1 MEDESKVKKGLKE
14 EKEQLNQK
22 WLEQLLNNPRWGPSV
37 VKLAMARKKENR
49 NKRGEAFNC
58 FVLSRPQNAFEEDEY
73 RKFLDKLKNNIN
85 DFSGTTRFQIALFTA
100 DNHHWTAFDFFIV
113 DGKLHVFCLDAANDS
128 AGDAALDEIMSRFPD
143 CDAYR
148 LEPDR
153 DPKAKDSKHFRLIQ
167 TDRENCSR
175 MTIEHILLLSKKKFL
190 FDENFANY
198 KVVNGVKLINPDA
211 LFRQSP
217 DLYRM
222 TQIDSIL
229 DSLMIASPKE
239 AQRLVSKKG
248 LNPEQYRD
256 LLGHTSGKQ
265 SKSSKNTTID
275 YKRQRVEKNLLAF
288 LAESEQKHLEDI
300 IDNSEKQ
307 WSEFLEMS
315 KSERTQ
321 FLLGNVREKPFKEIV
336 GNILGKGIKDR
347 LDHKKYIENDVIKKS
362 SFTLFRGI
370 DKHFEIKKIKAEIN
384 ELEKALKIVSQL
396 SNDTSADEVLLHLQK
411 QKLPLEIKVELAGA
425 LDIYT
430 QLDKEKSALQSHKM
444 N

>member
-1 MEDESKVKKGLKE
+1 M
-14 EKEQLNQK
+14 
-22 WLEQLLNNPRWGPSV
+22 
-37 VKLAMARKKENR
+37 
-49 NKRGEAFNC
+49 
-58 FVLSRPQNAFEEDEY
+58 LSRPQNAFEEDEY

-190 FDENFANY
+190 FNENFANY

-248 LNPEQYRD
+248 LNSEQYRD

-315 KSERTQ
+315 QSERTQ
-321 FLLGNVREKPFKEIV
+321 FLLGNIREKPFKEIV

-347 LDHKKYIENDVIKKS
+347 LDHKKYIENDVIK
-362 SFTLFRGI
+362 R
-370 DKHFEIKKIKAEIN
+370 
-384 ELEKALKIVSQL
+384 
-396 SNDTSADEVLLHLQK
+396 VLLLFLEELISILKSRKLK
-411 QKLPLEIKVELAGA
+411 QKL
-425 LDIYT
+425 
-430 QLDKEKSALQSHKM
+430 M
-444 N
+444 NWKKP

>member
-1 MEDESKVKKGLKE
+1 M
-14 EKEQLNQK
+14 
-22 WLEQLLNNPRWGPSV
+22 
-37 VKLAMARKKENR
+37 
-49 NKRGEAFNC
+49 
-58 FVLSRPQNAFEEDEY
+58 
-73 RKFLDKLKNNIN
+73 
-85 DFSGTTRFQIALFTA
+85 
-100 DNHHWTAFDFFIV
+100 
-113 DGKLHVFCLDAANDS
+113 
-128 AGDAALDEIMSRFPD
+128 
-143 CDAYR
+143 
-148 LEPDR
+148 
-153 DPKAKDSKHFRLIQ
+153 
-167 TDRENCSR
+167 
-175 MTIEHILLLSKKKFL
+175 
-190 FDENFANY
+190 
-198 KVVNGVKLINPDA
+198 LINPDA

-248 LNPEQYRD
+248 LNSEQYRD

-315 KSERTQ
+315 QSERTQ
-321 FLLGNVREKPFKEIV
+321 FLLGNIREKPFKEIV

-384 ELEKALKIVSQL
+384 ELEKALKIVNQL

-411 QKLPLEIKVELAGA
+411 QKLPLGIKAELEGA

-430 QLDKEKSALQSHKM
+430 LLDKEKSALQSHKI

>member
-1 MEDESKVKKGLKE
+1 
-14 EKEQLNQK
+14 
-22 WLEQLLNNPRWGPSV
+22 
-37 VKLAMARKKENR
+37 
-49 NKRGEAFNC
+49 
-58 FVLSRPQNAFEEDEY
+58 
-73 RKFLDKLKNNIN
+73 
-85 DFSGTTRFQIALFTA
+85 
-100 DNHHWTAFDFFIV
+100 
-113 DGKLHVFCLDAANDS
+113 
-128 AGDAALDEIMSRFPD
+128 MSRFPD

-190 FDENFANY
+190 FNENFANY

-248 LNPEQYRD
+248 LNSEQYRD

-315 KSERTQ
+315 QSERTQ
-321 FLLGNVREKPFKEIV
+321 FLLGNIREKPFKEIV

-384 ELEKALKIVSQL
+384 ELEKALKIVNQL

-411 QKLPLEIKVELAGA
+411 QKLPLGIKAELEGA

-430 QLDKEKSALQSHKM
+430 LLDKEKSALQSHKI